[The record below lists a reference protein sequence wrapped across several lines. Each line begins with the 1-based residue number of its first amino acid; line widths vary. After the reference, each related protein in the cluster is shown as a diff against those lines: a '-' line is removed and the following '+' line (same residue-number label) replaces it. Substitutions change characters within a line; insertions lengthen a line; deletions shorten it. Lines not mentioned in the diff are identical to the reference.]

1 MPAQAWQVRA
11 DDLALPRSPGGVA
24 EWLNAAVSKTVSGVT
39 PLTGVRIPPPP
50 LVGPQDGALVP
61 KLGVLGAFSASRG
74 PWSGRCGCAFG
85 QDRGSGAAWWP
96 RSSGASRGELD
107 RKMIAARGPRPR
119 PRFHARPIR
128 AMCVG
133 CPDRLACRVALKGW
147 WFAIRWAVPRAA
159 AGPASVDRGFR
170 RRSGPPGIAGRSVE
184 RFGPRRRLGR
194 GALRLTQRC
203 GPGRCWHRR
212 GLRWGR
218 RLSYG

>member
-1 MPAQAWQVRA
+1 
-11 DDLALPRSPGGVA
+11 
-24 EWLNAAVSKTVSGVT
+24 LNAAVSKTVSGVT

-133 CPDRLACRVALKGW
+133 MPRSAGLPRSAEGVVVRHSVGCPGGSGGPCQCRPGFQAQVW
-147 WFAIRWAVPRAA
+147 SPR
-159 AGPASVDRGFR
+159 
-170 RRSGPPGIAGRSVE
+170 GIAGRSVE
-184 RFGPRRRLGR
+184 RFGPRRRLGG

-203 GPGRCWHRR
+203 GPGRCWRRR
-212 GLRWGR
+212 G
-218 RLSYG
+218 